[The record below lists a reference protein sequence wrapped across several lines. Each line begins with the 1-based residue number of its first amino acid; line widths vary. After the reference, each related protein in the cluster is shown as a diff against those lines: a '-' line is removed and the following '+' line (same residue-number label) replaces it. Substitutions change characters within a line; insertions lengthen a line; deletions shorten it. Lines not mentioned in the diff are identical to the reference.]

1 MERVKG
7 NCCVSKGKMVLGWVK
22 DGRGSWW
29 VVFLMA
35 EDIAITVWEK
45 KREIYAV
52 GTHVQLVGGT
62 QRVAA

>member
-7 NCCVSKGKMVLGWVK
+7 NCCVSEGKMVLGWVK

-35 EDIAITVWEK
+35 EDIVITVWEK
-45 KREIYAV
+45 
-52 GTHVQLVGGT
+52 T
-62 QRVAA
+62 